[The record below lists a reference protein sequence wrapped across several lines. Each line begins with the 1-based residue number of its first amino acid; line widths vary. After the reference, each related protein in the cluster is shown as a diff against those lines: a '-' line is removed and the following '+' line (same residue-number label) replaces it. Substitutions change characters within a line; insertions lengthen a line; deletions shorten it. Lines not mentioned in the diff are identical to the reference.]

1 MREGTPNS
9 KSIKPR
15 PYYLPEQRHEESRT
29 LPAPPLGWLSIAS
42 SRYMGSC
49 AGPLVETEST
59 SSQGVEAPLHH
70 LMRGSRRDLSRRNQA
85 CDRGVRGPGIGP
97 ETFRPYIVV
106 SHALITE
113 GKR

>member
-49 AGPLVETEST
+49 AGPLVKTERT
-59 SSQGVEAPLHH
+59 SSQGVEAPIHH
-70 LMRGSRRDLSRRNQA
+70 LCAAHNKTYRAATRLA
-85 CDRGVRGPGIGP
+85 
-97 ETFRPYIVV
+97 T
-106 SHALITE
+106 TE
-113 GKR
+113 A